1 MWPFFQFTRVHA
13 SFQGPLPILNQRSVF
28 SLENTKKTL
37 FFDVFKGNKM
47 GASVWNALNLSWRR
61 PLLSRNQSID
71 LLCKSIDWF
80 LYDRDLRHERVKGVK
95 LKQWRKKRLRHRCF
109 SVNITKFLRT
119 PFFIEHH
126 RWLLLSHSL
135 VFYRLSCSENFS
147 KVHMK
152 ASVKRTPSQAFS

>member
-1 MWPFFQFTRVHA
+1 
-13 SFQGPLPILNQRSVF
+13 
-28 SLENTKKTL
+28 
-37 FFDVFKGNKM
+37 M

-61 PLLSRNQSID
+61 PLLYRNQSID

-80 LYDRDLRHERVKGVK
+80 LYDRDRRHERVKGVK

-109 SVNITKFLRT
+109 SVNITKFLIT

-135 VFYRLSCSENFS
+135 VFYRLSCSENFR

-152 ASVKRTPSQAFS
+152 ASVKRTPSQAFSWESFWKTYELFFGKPWVFPELGIYSVIIPW